1 MSDRPILCRWDGRQF
16 TPVNNYWANVA
27 WDQFG
32 EGGICSLVAHEER
45 SDATHAHQ
53 FAWLREA
60 WLQLPETIADQY
72 PSPTHLRKR
81 ALIQAGF
88 YNEEIIDVGSKAGA
102 IRVAASLRGID
113 DFALVLVRGPF
124 VIRRV
129 AKSQSR
135 RAMNKQEFA
144 ASKSAIMEV
153 IAGLIG
159 VAPDQLGKAA

>member
-1 MSDRPILCRWDGRQF
+1 MTPYPLAFEWTGHVMAPLNRRAAVAMYTVGEQYRLEHREDRSI
-16 TPVNNYWANVA
+16 
-27 WDQFG
+27 
-32 EGGICSLVAHEER
+32 
-45 SDATHAHQ
+45 ATHNHE
-53 FAWLREA
+53 FAWLHDA
-60 WLQLPETIADQY
+60 WLNLPETIADQY

-144 ASKSAIMEV
+144 ASKSAILEV
-153 IAGLIG
+153 ISGLIG
-159 VAPDQLGKAA
+159 VSPDQLGRAA

>member
-1 MSDRPILCRWDGRQF
+1 MTIYPLWFEWTGLAMAPLNRAAAERMFVRGEKYRLEHREDRS
-16 TPVNNYWANVA
+16 T
-27 WDQFG
+27 
-32 EGGICSLVAHEER
+32 
-45 SDATHAHQ
+45 ATHGHQ
-53 FAWLREA
+53 FAWLHDA
-60 WLQLPETIADQY
+60 WLNLPDAIADQY
-72 PSPTHLRKR
+72 PSPEHLRKR

-88 YNEEIIDVGSKAGA
+88 YDEEIIDVGSKAGA

-144 ASKSAIMEV
+144 ASKSAVMEV

-159 VAPDQLGKAA
+159 VAPDQFGKAA